1 MIEKEAQVWHMD
13 TKRHKEGYFQCAV
26 CGNIHREYMDE
37 VIDTNTD
44 IFYATVCSR
53 CRKVQKHLFVGENES
68 EIIELYN
75 PVLDLRYY

>member
-1 MIEKEAQVWHMD
+1 MIEKEVRRWHMD
-13 TKRHKEGYFQCAV
+13 TLRHKEGYFQCAV

-53 CRKVQKHLFVGENES
+53 CRKVQKHLFVGLDTS
-68 EIIELYN
+68 DIYELYDN
-75 PVLDLRYY
+75 TLDERHY